1 MKKPAHRGATAGSP
15 NLSLGGDRLE
25 DTTQPRIFN
34 HLRRRFGLAP
44 ATAAVIAELA
54 FPAIDSW
61 RGRA

>member
-1 MKKPAHRGATAGSP
+1 MKKPARSGAPAGSS
-15 NLSLGGDRLE
+15 NLSLGGDKSE
-25 DTTQPRIFN
+25 DTTRPQIFN

-54 FPAIDSW
+54 YPSIDTW